1 MKVAYINQPFEYIS
15 HQFQGSSIWIQTFQ
29 VMRALTGRP
38 VDFLVYAPLFAEQ
51 PATETYDNLH
61 YRRFSTRLD
70 ETLAKPVRFLEKIAG
85 YPQPKKPFYASRWH
99 YGAYIHQIAKDLR
112 SQRVDIVTI
121 FNYSQFAP
129 IIRAHNPDVRIILHM
144 TCDWLGQLDP
154 GTIDRR
160 LESVDLVL
168 GCSHHV
174 TNLVVNR
181 FPHHAHKSKTL
192 YNGVSL
198 EAFSRQDEH
207 PTTQNKGQE
216 KRLLFVGRISP
227 EKGLHTLLQAFEIVA
242 QQDPDVQ
249 LDIVGS
255 PGSAPYEFM
264 VLVSDDPLVN
274 ALSRFYQGRF
284 KRSDYFQQLQNLLS
298 PTARA
303 RVNFA
308 GSFPHHEVVQYYQ
321 QADIL
326 INPSLTEAFGISLV
340 EAMASKIPAIVTNVG
355 GMVEIVGDGVT
366 GRIVPPENPSELAN
380 ATLDLLASQ
389 SERQAMGVAGYQRV
403 ANTFTWQ
410 HISDQ
415 LWDYYQNL

>member
-29 VMRALTGRP
+29 VMRALADRP
-38 VDFLVYAPLFAEQ
+38 VDFVVYAPHFADQ
-51 PATETYDNLH
+51 TATEAHGNLH

-85 YPQPKKPFYASRWH
+85 YPRPKKPFYASRWH
-99 YGAYIHQIAKDLR
+99 YNTYIHQIARDLR
-112 SQRVDIVTI
+112 SQQVDIVTI

-129 IIRAHNPDVRIILHM
+129 IIRAYNPHVHIILHM

-198 EAFSRQDEH
+198 EAFTNQAHKPQGETN
-207 PTTQNKGQE
+207 PEG

-242 QQDPDVQ
+242 QQDPYVQ

-264 VLVSDDPLVN
+264 VLVSDDPLVK
-274 ALSRFYQGRF
+274 ALARFYQGRF

-298 PTARA
+298 ADTRS

-308 GSFPHHEVVQYYQ
+308 GSFPHHEVVKYYQ

-340 EAMASKIPAIVTNVG
+340 EAMASKIPAIVTRVG
-355 GMVEIVGDGVT
+355 GMVEIVSDEVT
-366 GRIVPPENPSELAN
+366 GRVVQPENPAELASAILN
-380 ATLDLLASQ
+380 LLASE
-389 SERQAMGVAGYQRV
+389 SKREAMGAAGYQRA

>member
-29 VMRALTGRP
+29 VMRALADRP
-38 VDFLVYAPLFAEQ
+38 VDFLVYAPRFADQ
-51 PATETYDNLH
+51 SATETYGNLH

-85 YPQPKKPFYASRWH
+85 FPRPKKPFYTSRRH
-99 YGAYIHQIAKDLR
+99 YGAYIQAIARDLR
-112 SQRVDIVTI
+112 SQQVDIVTI

-129 IIRAHNPDVRIILHM
+129 IIRAYNPDVRIILHM
-144 TCDWLGQLDP
+144 TCDWLGQLDHD
-154 GTIDRR
+154 TIDHR

-168 GCSHHV
+168 GCSNHV
-174 TNLVVNR
+174 TNLVVTR

-198 EAFSRQDEH
+198 EAFADRAQKLEDQTSPLR
-207 PTTQNKGQE
+207 

-242 QQDPDVQ
+242 KKDSHVQ

-274 ALSRFYQGRF
+274 DLARFYQGRF
-284 KRSDYFQQLQNLLS
+284 KRSDYFLQLQDLLS
-298 PTARA
+298 ADTRS

-340 EAMASKIPAIVTNVG
+340 EAMASKIPAIVTRVG
-355 GMVEIVGDGVT
+355 GMVEIVTDGVT
-366 GRIVPPENPSELAN
+366 GRVVPPENPVELAN
-380 ATLDLLASQ
+380 AILDLLVDKSKR
-389 SERQAMGVAGYQRV
+389 EAMGAAGYQR
-403 ANTFTWQ
+403 ATETFTWQ

-415 LWDYYQNL
+415 LWDYYQDL